1 MSLDMQQRDRLLSW
15 TERHLLDR
23 QALEVVAS
31 EGQLVPG
38 TREWRQLLDRVL
50 AGTGVLLVALG
61 VVFFFAWNWDE
72 LPRFGKFALAA
83 SVLSGFAGT
92 AMLSAY
98 RSVLQ
103 RTALLGCCVATGALL
118 ALIGQTYHTGADIW
132 QLFAVWALLML
143 PWAWL
148 SGSVACWGLW
158 WGVANLALLRFFSA
172 SMWFGL
178 FAGFSGH
185 EALLIIAVAN
195 LSALGLF
202 ELAGRRLLGHGGRGL
217 HRLCA
222 LAGLTAL
229 LLGGMIGWWQAPFEP
244 LLIGFAL
251 AVLLG
256 VPLYRWRRLDLPI
269 LALLLFG
276 LIALASA
283 GVFKVLMEH
292 EGFFAFNAIGL
303 FVVVSSALASLWL
316 HRIYRSARE

>member
-23 QALEVVAS
+23 QALEAVAS

-172 SMWFGL
+172 SMW
-178 FAGFSGH
+178 
-185 EALLIIAVAN
+185 
-195 LSALGLF
+195 
-202 ELAGRRLLGHGGRGL
+202 RLLGHGGRGL

>member
-1 MSLDMQQRDRLLSW
+1 M
-15 TERHLLDR
+15 
-23 QALEVVAS
+23 
-31 EGQLVPG
+31 
-38 TREWRQLLDRVL
+38 
-50 AGTGVLLVALG
+50 
-61 VVFFFAWNWDE
+61 
-72 LPRFGKFALAA
+72 
-83 SVLSGFAGT
+83 
-92 AMLSAY
+92 
-98 RSVLQ
+98 
-103 RTALLGCCVATGALL
+103 
-118 ALIGQTYHTGADIW
+118 
-132 QLFAVWALLML
+132 
-143 PWAWL
+143 
-148 SGSVACWGLW
+148 
-158 WGVANLALLRFFSA
+158 
-172 SMWFGL
+172 
-178 FAGFSGH
+178 
-185 EALLIIAVAN
+185 AN